1 MQNYAYNRNAMQ
13 NSENL
18 RYRSSYVRRPRS
30 SASYTI
36 LRALVRIFL
45 SDTAILTYKITAL
58 LFTVAI
64 VLGTVGAAENGMLY
78 HAQALIASAEQTFK
92 SYDAVV
98 KQQGGS
104 AGALKKDNVMTKLQ
118 AYAMQ
123 NGYAFD
129 AEFWSQKVD
138 AIVAMT
144 KEVNAKQ

>member
-1 MQNYAYNRNAMQ
+1 MENY
-13 NSENL
+13 
-18 RYRSSYVRRPRS
+18 V
-30 SASYTI
+30 TI
-36 LRALVRIFL
+36 IVAVLAAVSTFL
-45 SDTAILTYKITAL
+45 TTGLP
-58 LFTVAI
+58 AI
-64 VLGTVGAAENGMLY
+64 VKFANAAKSRAAAVTEAEKRAAENDMLY